1 MFYSSKLKNFKNL
14 KHCFFSRKNGVSK
27 GFYESLNCGLGSE
40 DKKENVL
47 KNLEIVGSKINCKR
61 ESLVTLNQKHSNQVV
76 HFKDK
81 ISVKNKLTAD
91 AIVSE
96 VKNVGIGILT
106 ADCAPIL
113 FYDPIKRIIGCAH
126 SGWKGA
132 LNGII
137 KNTVKK
143 FNQLDSNNKDL
154 IAVVGPCINKKNYE
168 VKKDFFDRFISIDKN
183 NEIFF
188 KLINNS
194 NEKFLFDLRGFINK
208 EILNQGVK
216 NIENVEMDTFSQKE
230 FFYSYRRSQLNNEK
244 DYGRCIS
251 VILMT

>member
-1 MFYSSKLKNFKNL
+1 MFFSKKLQKFENI
-14 KHCFFSRKNGVSK
+14 KHCFFSRKHGISQ
-27 GFYESLNCGLGSE
+27 GIYESLNCGLGS
-40 DKKENVL
+40 DDNKENVL
-47 KNLEIVGSKINCKR
+47 KNLELVSNKINCKKD
-61 ESLVTLNQKHSNQVV
+61 SLITLNQKHTDLVI
-76 HFKDK
+76 HFKNE

-96 VKNVGIGILT
+96 VKNIGISILT

-113 FYDPIKRIIGCAH
+113 FYDQKKKIIGCAH

-143 FNQLDSNNKDL
+143 FNELNSDNNDL
-154 IAVVGPCINKKNYE
+154 IAVIGPCISSKNYE
-168 VKKDFFDRFISIDKN
+168 VKKDLFDKFISQDKN

-188 KLINNS
+188 KLADD
-194 NEKFLFDLRGFINK
+194 EKLLFDLRGFINK
-208 EILNQGVK
+208 EILNLGIK
-216 NIENVEMDTFSQKE
+216 NIENIEMDTFSNKE
-230 FFYSYRRSQLNNEK
+230 FFYSYRRSQLNKEK

>member
-1 MFYSSKLKNFKNL
+1 MFFSKKLRKFKNI

-27 GFYESLNCGLGSE
+27 GVYESLNCGTGSN
-40 DKKENVL
+40 DNKENVF
-47 KNLEIVGSKINCKR
+47 KNLEIISNKIDCSKD
-61 ESLVTLNQKHSNQVV
+61 SLITLNQKHTNQVIY
-76 HFKDK
+76 FKNET
-81 ISVKNKLTAD
+81 SVKNKLTAD

-113 FYDPIKRIIGCAH
+113 FYDPKKKIIGCAH

-143 FNQLDSNNKDL
+143 FNELNSNNSDL
-154 IAVVGPCINKKNYE
+154 IAVVGPCIGKKSYKVKEDFINKFVSYE
-168 VKKDFFDRFISIDKN
+168 NN

-188 KLINNS
+188 EKIDNG
-194 NEKFLFDLRGFINK
+194 KFLFDLRGFINK
-208 EILNQGVK
+208 EILNSGIK
-216 NIENVEMDTFSQKE
+216 NIENLEMDTFSEKE
-230 FFYSYRRSQLNNEK
+230 FFYSYRRSVLNKEK